1 VSDKVQMRALERGE
15 LSKLLRVLLSIV
27 PLLVSLTMATRA
39 SAAIFVRLTT
49 TTVHRGGVLRLV
61 GNTSHMSL
69 YALPAAQMRC
79 ARYGTCSGAPIHR
92 TTPPKRPFV
101 FLATT
106 PSGPTR
112 TRGFAVRLPATLRPG
127 QYKIFVWCKSC
138 GGSLIVAG
146 RDSSGQTL
154 RVLR

>member
-1 VSDKVQMRALERGE
+1 MRALERGE

-27 PLLVSLTMATRA
+27 PLLVALTMATRA
-39 SAAIFVRLTT
+39 SAAIFVRL
-49 TTVHRGGVLRLV
+49 
-61 GNTSHMSL
+61 
-69 YALPAAQMRC
+69 
-79 ARYGTCSGAPIHR
+79 ARYGPCSGAPIHR